1 MKINKLKQEMI
12 SLLRAY
18 NNANTKSSETAAYQT
33 LLNLINQNANNND
46 IWKATKTEQA
56 GFSFYG
62 KNYFI

>member
-12 SLLRAY
+12 SLLKTY
-18 NNANTKSSETAAYQT
+18 NNANTKSSETEAYQS
-33 LLNLINQNANNND
+33 LINLINKNANSND

-62 KNYFI
+62 KKYFI